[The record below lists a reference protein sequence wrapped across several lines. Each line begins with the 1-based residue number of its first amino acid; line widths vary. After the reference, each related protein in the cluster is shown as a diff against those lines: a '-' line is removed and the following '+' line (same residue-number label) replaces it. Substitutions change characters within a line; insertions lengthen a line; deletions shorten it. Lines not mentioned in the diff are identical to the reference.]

1 MRHALIVLLF
11 AISLPLFGDIT
22 VSTVTPS
29 AGLIAGGTIVH
40 IHGTNLLGAPLAC
53 AALEC
58 SVYVRFGDTLG
69 TVIFDSAGEIVAV
82 APPHAAGPVDLVV
95 NVPVSTPLT
104 LKNAFVYQDPADTN
118 VRLLLPIAAGTQG
131 ILNTSWQTDVL
142 AHNETT
148 SPVVIAGKTVPPLAT
163 QKLALSPTSTGMFL
177 QIPRTVFEALTIT
190 THVHDKTH
198 DAENLGVDVPS
209 VPETQ
214 FRRAVVLNGIPN
226 DARYRLL
233 LRVYGYPGTYAITV
247 RVRDDSPYSSYS
259 VNPSFNELLF
269 SQDLTLAGSDVA
281 YLQMPIAAPSTSAVL
296 RVEVTTSQP
305 SDPPIWAFITLTNN
319 TTEAVTTITPNA
331 VVTASAPPPAP
342 VLPVGVWGCLKVTSD
357 VVTVSLG
364 CEGAQFPVPHIEPD
378 GHFEVDGTYQ
388 GFGGAFPKVGAF
400 AFGPDPA
407 HISGLV
413 KDGAVTFTIQS
424 PGYTSGP
431 YTFRFV
437 AATCQLIACS

>member
-1 MRHALIVLLF
+1 MRRALTFLLF

-69 TVIFDSAGEIVAV
+69 SVIFDSAGEIVAV
-82 APPHAAGPVDLVV
+82 APPHAAGAVDLVV
-95 NVPVSTPLT
+95 NVPVNTPLT

-148 SPVVIAGKTVPPLAT
+148 SPVVIAGTTVAPLAT
-163 QKLALSPTSTGMFL
+163 QKLALSPASTGMFL
-177 QIPRTVFEALTIT
+177 QIPRSVFEGVTVT

-233 LRVYGYPGTYAITV
+233 LRVYGYPGTYAVTV
-247 RVRDDSPYSSYS
+247 RVRDDS
-259 VNPSFNELLF
+259 FNQMLT
-269 SQDLTLAGSDVA
+269 SQNLTLAGSDVA
-281 YLQMPIAAPSTSAVL
+281 YLQMPITAPSTSPVL
-296 RVEVTTSQP
+296 RVEVTTTQP

-319 TTEAVTTITPNA
+319 ATEAVTTITPNA
-331 VVTASAPPPAP
+331 VMTAKSPSPAP
-342 VLPVGVWGCLKVTSD
+342 VLPAGVWGCLTVASDGVTAN
-357 VVTVSLG
+357 LF
-364 CEGAQFPVPHIEPD
+364 CERAKFPVPLIEAD
-378 GHFEVDGTYQ
+378 GHFEVDGTYE
-388 GFGGAFPKVGAF
+388 GLGGSFPKVGSS

-413 KDGAVTFTIQS
+413 TDRAVTLTIRSAGFTN
-424 PGYTSGP
+424 GP
-431 YTFRFV
+431 YTFPFV
-437 AATCQLIACS
+437 AGTCQLIACP